1 MNTVVKFILNNSFVE
16 SDLPASLS
24 LLDYLRQQLYL
35 TGTKESCHQGECGA
49 CLVLLGEL
57 QQGQLH
63 YKAITS
69 CLLALGELQGKHVVT
84 IEGLNQSQLSPLQQV
99 FVDNG
104 AVQCGYCTPG
114 FIIALTEFLLNA
126 ETYTPEEAKLAIS
139 NNLCRCTGYQS
150 IKRAVLQLIENI
162 KKTNL
167 ENLISLGFIPDYFL
181 EIPQRLH
188 AFAKKNSLPVAES
201 IALGGGTDFFVQHH
215 NTESPLEFLTSH
227 QEFKGIHIKGDYCY
241 LGAETTVEDFRCS
254 PVIKS
259 ILPTLENDLKLF
271 AAKPLRQRATLAGN
285 LVNASPIADLSIILL
300 SLNAEL
306 ELILKNKSHCVN
318 LKDFFIDYKHVAK
331 ESEELIKTIKIP
343 LPLGLFHYQK
353 VSKRQHLDI
362 ASVNSAIQITVT
374 DNIIQQVH
382 LAVGGVAATPLY
394 LHKSNVYLHHKT
406 IDADAIKG
414 MLKTAQTEVS
424 PISDIRGSSQY
435 KRLLL
440 QQIII
445 GHFLALFPKYL
456 NWQDLQF
463 KGVLQ

>member
-1 MNTVVKFILNNSFVE
+1 VVKFILNNQLIE

-24 LLDYLRQQLYL
+24 LLDFLRKQLYL

-57 QQGQLH
+57 QQEQLH

-69 CLLALGELQGKHVVT
+69 CLLPLGELQGKHVVT
-84 IEGLNQSQLSPLQQV
+84 IEGLNQLRLSPLQQV

-104 AVQCGYCTPG
+104 AAQCGYCTPG

-126 ETYTPEEAKLAIS
+126 ETYTFEEAKLAIS
-139 NNLCRCTGYQS
+139 NNLCRCTGYQA
-150 IKRAVLQLIENI
+150 IKRAVIDLIQNI
-162 KKTNL
+162 KKTDL
-167 ENLISLGFIPDYFL
+167 ETLIALGFIPDYFF
-181 EIPQRLH
+181 EIQQRLH
-188 AFAKKNSLPVAES
+188 ALATLISLPVAES

-215 NTESPLEFLTSH
+215 ETKDPLEFLTSH
-227 QEFKGIHIKGDYCY
+227 QELKGIHVKNDYCY
-241 LGAETTVEDFRCS
+241 LGAETTVETLRCS

-259 ILPTLENDLKLF
+259 LLPSLENDLKLF

-300 SLNAEL
+300 SLNAKL
-306 ELILKNKSHCVN
+306 ELIINNKPHCIDV
-318 LKDFFIDYKHVAK
+318 KDFFIDYKHIAK
-331 ESEELIKTIKIP
+331 KTEEIIKTIKIP

-374 DNIIQQVH
+374 NKVIQQVH
-382 LAVGGVAATPLY
+382 LAVGGLAATPLY
-394 LHKSNVYLHHKT
+394 LHKSISYLQNKT
-406 IDADAIKG
+406 IHAETIKCL
-414 MLKTAQTEVS
+414 LKIAQVEVS
-424 PISDIRGSSQY
+424 PISDIRGSSDY

-440 QQIII
+440 QQILI
-445 GHFLALFPKYL
+445 GHFLALFPKDL

>member
-1 MNTVVKFILNNSFVE
+1 MVKFILNNVLVE
-16 SDLPASLS
+16 TDSPASLS
-24 LLDYLRQQLYL
+24 LLDYLRKQLYL

-49 CLVLLGEL
+49 CLVLLGER

-63 YKAITS
+63 YKAIIS
-69 CLLALGELQGKHVVT
+69 CLLPLGELQGKHVVT

-126 ETYTPEEAKLAIS
+126 KTYTLEEAKLAVS

-150 IKRAVLQLIENI
+150 IKRAVIQLIKNI
-162 KKTNL
+162 KKTDL
-167 ENLISLGFIPDYFL
+167 ENLIALGFIPDYFI

-188 AFAKKNSLPVAES
+188 ALATLTSLPVAES

-215 NTESPLEFLTSH
+215 DTKAPLEFLSSH
-227 QEFKGIHIKGDYCY
+227 QELKGIHIQEGYCY
-241 LGAETTVEDFRCS
+241 VGAETTLETLRCS

-259 ILPTLENDLKLF
+259 ILPSLEDDLKLF

-285 LVNASPIADLSIILL
+285 LVNASPIADVSIILL

-306 ELILKNKSHCVN
+306 ELIINNKSHCVD
-318 LKDFFIDYKHVAK
+318 LKDFFIGYKQIAK
-331 ESEELIKTIKIP
+331 ESEELIKSIKIP

-353 VSKRQHLDI
+353 VSKRQYLDI

-374 DNIIQQVH
+374 DNVIQQVH
-382 LAVGGVAATPLY
+382 LAVGGLAATPLY
-394 LHKSNVYLHHKT
+394 LQQSVVYLHNKT
-406 IDADAIKG
+406 LDADTIKNV
-414 MLKTAQTEVS
+414 LKIAQAEVS
-424 PISDIRGSSQY
+424 PISDIRGSCDY

-440 QQIII
+440 QQILI
-445 GHFLALFPKYL
+445 GHFLALFPKHL

-463 KGVLQ
+463 QGVLQ